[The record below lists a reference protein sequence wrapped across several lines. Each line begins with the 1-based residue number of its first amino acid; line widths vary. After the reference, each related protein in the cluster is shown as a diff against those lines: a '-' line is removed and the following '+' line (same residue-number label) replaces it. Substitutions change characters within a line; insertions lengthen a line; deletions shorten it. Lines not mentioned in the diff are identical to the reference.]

1 MIKKHNR
8 KNEKGAELVE
18 VAFVIVLLMVLATA
32 IFEFGRAYNIYQ
44 TITNAAREGARFA
57 VAPQRG
63 GTVNYPNL
71 SEVQSV
77 VNNYLQGSNLDP
89 NGAGVN
95 IDVQLNNQDV
105 DPTCSPCVPNGGCT
119 CGTRVSITYP
129 FSFFFYG
136 GINIRTSS
144 LMRNES

>member
-1 MIKKHNR
+1 MSKTKNR
-8 KNEKGAELVE
+8 KSEKGAELVE
-18 VAFVIVLLMVLATA
+18 MAFVILLFMVLVIA

-63 GTVNYPNL
+63 GTTNYPTQG
-71 SEVQSV
+71 EVQSV
-77 VNNYLQGSNLDP
+77 VNNFLQGSILDP

-95 IDVQLNNQDV
+95 INIQLNNQDV
-105 DPTCSPCVPNGGCT
+105 DPTCSPCIPNGGCT

-129 FSFFFYG
+129 FSFLFYG
-136 GINIRTSS
+136 NINIRTSS